1 MFALRIVISPLASK
15 KLYLN
20 VLGIFMIFNIL
31 TAFFSKRTNATRKSA
46 KLPGKSIMS
55 EELNILTT
63 M

>member
-31 TAFFSKRTNATRKSA
+31 TTFFFFFFSKRTNATRKSA
-46 KLPGKSIMS
+46 KLPGKKHK
-55 EELNILTT
+55 E
-63 M
+63 